1 MSKTTENSHATA
13 KKLYTGAVISAIAAT
28 GLVGTIG
35 TAQADTVELPLPTTA
50 QTEPALV
57 EKEAPKKT
65 EVKVSTNEVTKGQV
79 DEAKDKLDKSTHAV
93 EEVQAKKD
101 QAQTEK
107 DQAQTEKN
115 NAQSEVDK
123 AQEIKDKATPEN
135 IEKQKQEVASA
146 ENSKSDAEK
155 QEKNAK
161 NDLAKTQEVVA
172 DQENVVKKSED
183 KVASAEKEVKDAQT
197 NVDNAQAILDGTGQ
211 AKVIAEKDN
220 AEKAQAQAQEQLTS
234 AEKVLGLA
242 KSDDKKRADAISSV
256 QNELTEASKVVA
268 STQTALTNAT
278 NKASQTQTALDQAQN
293 RFTLAEASYKS
304 INTFQVTDEYV
315 NALKSYVNNPY
326 HPVKQEAQ
334 WEAHNDKA
342 VKALTAEQKPN
353 INLNSFKSNV
363 NDKAI
368 SVDVNNLTTEQMT
381 ELSLFASDLLNQIRE
396 RFGTPK
402 TVVTKGMLQVADEV
416 TDGYVA
422 DDWGFGKGH
431 DSKAVNNVARKYGLP
446 AYKDDTHQYLEN
458 LNSSNNGDKIHT
470 MDDAKKWVYESISD
484 FLFNGWEWLHAQSIT
499 GLISKGASKDYFA
512 LGLSSNTG
520 RTSAHF
526 LSVSDN
532 RVTGNKLDKT
542 EVPNNNTS
550 ESIVKAYNTAKT
562 ALLTAQTENS
572 QAQREKTSASIANI
586 RAKGEQETI
595 QKRLDALKDTPLK
608 TPTAQSNLEKAQDTL
623 ANANTRLENAK
634 KALADLTADV
644 KVKQENLTNAKNV
657 LAQKER
663 NLTNAKN
670 NLATE
675 QDKLVELKALVQTAE
690 NNLELAKEKVVQAI
704 KTLEK
709 AKSDL
714 ESLLNAEPNLAKA
727 KKVLSEKE
735 TTLKEKVTALKE
747 AQTILDKLLKEQKLD
762 QKTYDKLFALYSAQ
776 VEAKRLADLEAKR
789 KELESLGYKPVP
801 VVDGKGNVVDY
812 KAEKVTV
819 GTKDDKTYQAPA
831 QATNANAKA
840 EYKKQLPNTGM
851 KESNLLSLLGASLG
865 LLALVGK
872 RKYNR

>member
-1 MSKTTENSHATA
+1 MSKTTENSHGTA
-13 KKLYTGAVISAIAAT
+13 KKLYTGAVISAIATT
-28 GLVGTIG
+28 GLVGTVG
-35 TAQADTVELPLPTTA
+35 TAQADTVELPLPTTS

-65 EVKVSTNEVTKGQV
+65 EVKVPTKEVTKGQV
-79 DEAKDKLDKSTHAV
+79 DNAKDKLDKSTHAV

-135 IEKQKQEVASA
+135 IEKKNQEVASA
-146 ENSKSDAEK
+146 ENGKSDAEK

-161 NDLAKTQEVVA
+161 NDLAKAKEVVA

-211 AKVIAEKDN
+211 AKVVEEKGN
-220 AEKAQAQAQEQLTS
+220 AETAQKQAQEQVTS
-234 AEKVLGLA
+234 AEKSLELA

-278 NKASQTQTALDQAQN
+278 NKASQTQTALEKAQDT
-293 RFTLAEASYKS
+293 FTRAESSYKS
-304 INTFQVTDEYV
+304 INTFQVTNEYV

-326 HPVKQEAQ
+326 NILNERAKWKEHREKVESILKSVNQE
-334 WEAHNDKA
+334 
-342 VKALTAEQKPN
+342 
-353 INLNSFKSNV
+353 NLDLNKFKGNV
-363 NDKAI
+363 TDKAI
-368 SVDVNNLTTEQMT
+368 SVDANNLTTEQMT

-402 TVVTKGMLQVADEV
+402 TVVTKGMVQVADEV

-431 DSKAVNNVARKYGLP
+431 DNKAVNNVARKYGLP
-446 AYKDDTHQYLEN
+446 TYEDDTQQYLEN
-458 LNSSNNGDKIHT
+458 LNSVNSGDEIHT
-470 MDDAKKWVYESISD
+470 MYDAKKWVYESISD
-484 FLFNGWEWLHAQSIT
+484 LLFNGWEWGHARSVT

-526 LSVSDN
+526 LGVSDKD
-532 RVTGNKLDKT
+532 VSGNKLDKT
-542 EVPNNNTS
+542 EVPNNNTA
-550 ESIVKAYNTAKT
+550 ESIVKAYNAANS
-562 ALLTAQTENS
+562 ALLNAQTENS
-572 QAQREKTSASIANI
+572 MAQREKTSASIANI

-608 TPTAQSNLEKAQDTL
+608 TPTAQSNLEKAQDNL
-623 ANANTRLENAK
+623 ASANNRLESAE
-634 KALADLTADV
+634 KALEALTADV
-644 KVKQENLTNAKNV
+644 KIKQQNLDKAKQELVNKQTA
-657 LAQKER
+657 
-663 NLTNAKN
+663 LTNAKN

-675 QDKLVELKALVQTAE
+675 QDKLAELKALVQTAE
-690 NNLELAKEKVVQAI
+690 NNLDLAKDKVAQAN
-704 KTLEK
+704 KKLEQAK
-709 AKSDL
+709 ADL

-735 TTLKEKVTALKE
+735 TILNQKVTALKE
-747 AQTILDKLLKEQKLD
+747 AQAILDKLLKEQKLD
-762 QKTYDKLFALYSAQ
+762 QEAYDKLFALYSAQ

-831 QATNANAKA
+831 QATNAKA
-840 EYKKQLPNTGM
+840 ESKKQLPNTGM

>member
-1 MSKTTENSHATA
+1 MSKTTENSHGTA
-13 KKLYTGAVISAIAAT
+13 KKLYTGAVISAIATT

-35 TAQADTVELPLPTTA
+35 TAQADTVELPLATTA
-50 QTEPALV
+50 QIESALV

-65 EVKVSTNEVTKGQV
+65 EVKVPTKEVTKGQV
-79 DEAKDKLDKSTHAV
+79 DNAKDKLDKSTHAV
-93 EEVQAKKD
+93 EGVQAKKD

-135 IEKQKQEVASA
+135 IEKKNQEVASA
-146 ENSKSDAEK
+146 ENGKSDAEK

-161 NDLAKTQEVVA
+161 NDLAKAKEVVA

-183 KVASAEKEVKDAQT
+183 KVVSAEKEVKDAQT

-220 AEKAQAQAQEQLTS
+220 AEKVQAQAQEQLTS
-234 AEKVLGLA
+234 AEKVLELA

-256 QNELTEASKVVA
+256 QNELTEASKVVV
-268 STQTALTNAT
+268 STESTLTDAT
-278 NKASQTQTALDQAQN
+278 NKAEQTQTALEKAQDT
-293 RFTLAEASYKS
+293 FTLAEGRYKA
-304 INTFQVTDEYV
+304 INTFQVTDDYV

-326 HPVKQEAQ
+326 NILNERAKWKEHREKVESILKSVNQE
-334 WEAHNDKA
+334 
-342 VKALTAEQKPN
+342 
-353 INLNSFKSNV
+353 NLNLNKFKGNV

-368 SVDVNNLTTEQMT
+368 SVDANNLTTEQMT

-402 TVVTKGMLQVADEV
+402 TIVTKGMLQVADEV

-431 DSKAVNNVARKYGLP
+431 DNKAVNNVARKYGLP
-446 AYKDDTHQYLEN
+446 TYEDDTQQYLEN
-458 LNSSNNGDKIHT
+458 LNSVNSGDEIHT
-470 MDDAKKWVYESISD
+470 MYDAKKWVYESISD
-484 FLFNGWEWLHAQSIT
+484 LLFNGWEWLHARSIT

-512 LGLSSNTG
+512 LDISKRLG

-532 RVTGNKLDKT
+532 EVTGNKLDKT
-542 EVPNNNTS
+542 EEPNNNTA
-550 ESIVKAYNTAKT
+550 ESIVKAYNAANY
-562 ALLTAQTENS
+562 ALLNAQTENS

-595 QKRLDALKDTPLK
+595 QKRLAALKDTPLK
-608 TPTAQSNLEKAQDTL
+608 TPTAQNNLEKAQDNL
-623 ANANTRLENAK
+623 SNANKRLENAK
-634 KALADLTADV
+634 KALEALTADV
-644 KVKQENLTNAKNV
+644 KIKQQNLDKAKQELVNKQTA
-657 LAQKER
+657 
-663 NLTNAKN
+663 LTNAKN

-675 QDKLVELKALVQTAE
+675 QDKLAELKALVQTAE
-690 NNLELAKEKVVQAI
+690 NNLELAKDKVAQAN
-704 KTLEK
+704 KKLEQAK
-709 AKSDL
+709 ADL
-714 ESLLNAEPNLAKA
+714 ETLLNAEPNLAKA

-735 TTLKEKVTALKE
+735 TILNQKVIALKE
-747 AQTILDKLLKEQKLD
+747 AQAILDELLKEQKLD
-762 QKTYDKLFALYSAQ
+762 QETYDKLFALYSAQ

-789 KELESLGYKPVP
+789 KELEYLGYKPVP

-819 GTKDDKTYQAPA
+819 GTKDDKTYQAPS

-840 EYKKQLPNTGM
+840 ESKKQLPNTGM

>member
-1 MSKTTENSHATA
+1 MSKTTENSHGTA

-35 TAQADTVELPLPTTA
+35 TAQADTVELPLATTA
-50 QTEPALV
+50 QIESALV

-65 EVKVSTNEVTKGQV
+65 EVKVPTKEVTKGQV
-79 DEAKDKLDKSTHAV
+79 DNAKYKLDKSTQAV
-93 EEVQAKKD
+93 EE
-101 QAQTEK
+101 AQTEK

-135 IEKQKQEVASA
+135 IEKQNQEVASA
-146 ENSKSDAEK
+146 ENGKSDAEK

-161 NDLAKTQEVVA
+161 NDLAKAQEVVA

-234 AEKVLGLA
+234 AEKVLELA
-242 KSDDKKRADAISSV
+242 KADDKKRADAISSV
-256 QNELTEASKVVA
+256 QNELTEATKVVA
-268 STQTALTNAT
+268 NTQTVLTNST
-278 NKASQTQTALDQAQN
+278 NKANQTQTALEKAQDT
-293 RFTLAEASYKS
+293 FTLAEGRYKS

-458 LNSSNNGDKIHT
+458 LNSSNDGDEIHT
-470 MDDAKKWVYESISD
+470 MDDAKRWIYHSLNS

-550 ESIVKAYNTAKT
+550 ESIVKAYNAANS

-623 ANANTRLENAK
+623 ANANKRLENAE

-644 KVKQENLTNAKNV
+644 KIKQENLTNAKNV

-690 NNLELAKEKVVQAI
+690 NNLELAKEKVVQAT
-704 KTLEK
+704 KKLEQAK
-709 AKSDL
+709 ADL
-714 ESLLNAEPNLAKA
+714 ENLLNAEPNLAKA
-727 KKVLSEKE
+727 KKVLPEKE

-747 AQTILDKLLKEQKLD
+747 AQAILDELLKEQKLD

-776 VEAKRLADLEAKR
+776 VEAKRLTDLEVKR

-831 QATNANAKA
+831 QATNAKA
-840 EYKKQLPNTGM
+840 ESKKQLPNTGM

>member
-1 MSKTTENSHATA
+1 MSKTTENSHGTA

-65 EVKVSTNEVTKGQV
+65 EVKVPTNEVTKGQV

-93 EEVQAKKD
+93 EEAQAKKD
-101 QAQTEK
+101 QAKTEK
-107 DQAQTEKN
+107 DKAHTEKD
-115 NAQSEVDK
+115 NAQSGVDK
-123 AQEIKDKATPEN
+123 AQEIKDKATKEN

-146 ENSKSDAEK
+146 ENGKSDAEK

-161 NDLAKTQEVVA
+161 NDLAKAKEVVA

-183 KVASAEKEVKDAQT
+183 KVASVEKEVKDAQT

-211 AKVIAEKDN
+211 AKVVEEK
-220 AEKAQAQAQEQLTS
+220 EKAETAKKQAQEQVTS
-234 AEKVLGLA
+234 AEKVLELA
-242 KSDDKKRADAISSV
+242 KSDDKNRADAISSV
-256 QNELTEASKVVA
+256 QNELAEATKVVA

-293 RFTLAEASYKS
+293 TFTLAEGRYKS
-304 INTFQVTDEYV
+304 INTFQVTDDYV

-326 HPVKQEAQ
+326 NILNERAKWKEHREKVESILKSVNQE
-334 WEAHNDKA
+334 
-342 VKALTAEQKPN
+342 
-353 INLNSFKSNV
+353 NLNLNKFKGNS

-368 SVDVNNLTTEQMT
+368 SVDANNLTTEQMT

-402 TVVTKGMLQVADEV
+402 TVVTKGMVQVADEV

-446 AYKDDTHQYLEN
+446 AYEDDTQQYLEN

-470 MDDAKKWVYESISD
+470 MDDAKRWIYQSLNS

-550 ESIVKAYNTAKT
+550 ESIVKAYNAANS
-562 ALLTAQTENS
+562 ALLNAQTENS

-595 QKRLDALKDTPLK
+595 QKRLNALEETPLK

-623 ANANTRLENAK
+623 ANANKRLENAE

-644 KVKQENLTNAKNV
+644 KIKQENLTNAKNV

-663 NLTNAKN
+663 NLTNTKT
-670 NLATE
+670 NLVTE
-675 QDKLVELKALVQTAE
+675 QDKLAELKALVQTAE
-690 NNLELAKEKVVQAI
+690 NNLELAKEKVAQAT

-762 QKTYDKLFALYSAQ
+762 QEAYDKLFALYSAQ
-776 VEAKRLADLEAKR
+776 VEAKR
-789 KELESLGYKPVP
+789 KELEKAGYKPVP
-801 VVDGKGNVVDY
+801 VVDAKGNVVDY

-831 QATNANAKA
+831 QATNAKA
-840 EYKKQLPNTGM
+840 ESKKQLPNTGI
-851 KESNLLSLLGASLG
+851 KESNLFALLGASLG

-872 RKYNR
+872 RKFR

>member
-1 MSKTTENSHATA
+1 MSKTTGNSHGTA
-13 KKLYTGAVISAIAAT
+13 KKLYTGAVISAIATT

-50 QTEPALV
+50 QIEPALV

-65 EVKVSTNEVTKGQV
+65 EVKVPTKEVTKGQV
-79 DEAKDKLDKSTHAV
+79 DNAKDKLDKSTHAV

-135 IEKQKQEVASA
+135 IEKKNQEVASA
-146 ENSKSDAEK
+146 ENGKSDAEK
-155 QEKNAK
+155 QEINAK
-161 NDLAKTQEVVA
+161 NDLAKAQEVVA

-220 AEKAQAQAQEQLTS
+220 AEKAQAQAQTSVSNAENSLTQ
-234 AEKVLGLA
+234 A
-242 KSDDKKRADAISSV
+242 KADDKKLAEDISSA
-256 QNELTEASKVVA
+256 QKELIQATNTVA

-278 NKASQTQTALDQAQN
+278 NKASQTQTALEKAQDT
-293 RFTLAEASYKS
+293 FTLAEGRYKS

-334 WEAHNDKA
+334 WEAHNEKA

-402 TVVTKGMLQVADEV
+402 TVVTKGMLQVVDEV

-458 LNSSNNGDKIHT
+458 LNSSNDGDEIHT
-470 MDDAKKWVYESISD
+470 MDDAKRWIYHSLNS

-550 ESIVKAYNTAKT
+550 ESIVKAYNAANS
-562 ALLTAQTENS
+562 ALLNAQTENS
-572 QAQREKTSASIANI
+572 MAQREKTSASIANI

-623 ANANTRLENAK
+623 ANANKRLENAE
-634 KALADLTADV
+634 KALEALTADV
-644 KVKQENLTNAKNV
+644 KIKQQNLDKAKQELVNKQTA
-657 LAQKER
+657 
-663 NLTNAKN
+663 LTNAKN

-690 NNLELAKEKVVQAI
+690 NNLELAKEKVVQAT
-704 KTLEK
+704 KKLEQAK
-709 AKSDL
+709 ADL
-714 ESLLNAEPNLAKA
+714 ENLLNAEPNLAKA

-747 AQTILDKLLKEQKLD
+747 AQAILDELLKEQKLD
-762 QKTYDKLFALYSAQ
+762 QEAYDKLFALYSAQ

-789 KELESLGYKPVP
+789 KELEYLGYKPVP

-819 GTKDDKTYQAPA
+819 GTKDDKTYQAPS
-831 QATNANAKA
+831 QATNAKA
-840 EYKKQLPNTGM
+840 ESKKQLPNTGM